1 MGHSHAHAAAS
12 NERGLKIAL
21 ALTGSYLV
29 AEVIGGLLT
38 NSLALLS
45 DAAHMLSDVMAL
57 VIALVA
63 IRIGKRPADRK
74 RTFGYYRFEILAAAL
89 NAAVLFVVGFY
100 ILYEAFKRFQ
110 NPPEIES
117 TAMLI
122 VASFGLAVNLISIRV
137 LQGGAALSLNMK
149 GAYLE
154 VWSDLFG
161 SAGVIL
167 AALII
172 RFTGWWQADP
182 AVAALIGLWVLPR
195 TWTLLSASVN
205 ILLEGTPEGLELSDV
220 EAALLAVPGVCEVHE
235 LHVWAITSGRNS
247 LTAHLS
253 LDSSRRDEQ
262 QVRVEAE
269 RVLKSRFGIT
279 HSTVQVEAESCQPVK
294 APCSLGE
301 AEEHDHNDQGEPLS
315 PR

>member
-1 MGHSHAHAAAS
+1 MGAGHSHAHGGVA
-12 NERGLKIAL
+12 NERSLKIAL
-21 ALTGSYLV
+21 ALTASYLV
-29 AEVIGGLLT
+29 AEVAGGLLT

-45 DAAHMLSDVMAL
+45 DAAHMLTDVVAL
-57 VIALVA
+57 VIALMA

-100 ILYEAFKRFQ
+100 ILYEAYKRFQ
-110 NPPEIES
+110 DPPEIQS

-122 VASFGLAVNLISIRV
+122 VASFGLFVNLLSMRV
-137 LQGGAALSLNMK
+137 LQGGSAQSLNMK

-154 VWSDLFG
+154 VWSDLLG
-161 SAGVIL
+161 SVGVIV

-182 AVAALIGLWVLPR
+182 VLAALIGLWVLPR
-195 TWTLLSASVN
+195 TWTLLSQSVN

-220 EAALLAVPGVCEVHE
+220 QEALLAVPGVCEVHE

-253 LDSSRRDEQ
+253 LDDSGRSEQ
-262 QVRVEAE
+262 EVREEAA
-269 RVLKSRFGIT
+269 RVLRSRFDIT
-279 HSTVQVEAESCQPVK
+279 HSTIQVEAESCRPAK
-294 APCSLGE
+294 ASCSLGA
-301 AEEHDHNDQGEPLS
+301 AEEHSHSHEGE
-315 PR
+315 RH